1 MGGNADIRGFSME
14 ITGVSSLPPPCERL
28 FYVLLR
34 FVFLAASML
43 YFSCLCFYDL
53 CLVSAKTTENSAGLR
68 VFFWVGYCL
77 FSFPFR
83 NYAKGHL
90 EALVLVKL
98 CRRIDGGFGS
108 AEGHRSNGLPPR
120 RARRWDLQ
128 PRSHGW
134 ALKGDTAPQDTL
146 SSGRKTSV
154 KRWACKQLF
163 KNVLLESLPST
174 HLNRESELQLARSE
188 ELEGSRH
195 EFTQEQEH
203 KYLIF

>member
-1 MGGNADIRGFSME
+1 MQISGDFQWKSQ
-14 ITGVSSLPPPCERL
+14 
-28 FYVLLR
+28 
-34 FVFLAASML
+34 VFLPCLFPVRGPSM
-43 YFSCLCFYDL
+43 FCYDL
-53 CLVSAKTTENSAGLR
+53 
-68 VFFWVGYCL
+68 FFWQLACSIFLACVFMTYVWFLLKQQKTAQGSGCFFEWVIVF

-90 EALVLVKL
+90 EALILVKL

-120 RARRWDLQ
+120 RARRWELQ

-134 ALKGDTAPQDTL
+134 ALEGDTAPQDTL
-146 SSGRKTSV
+146 SSRRKTSI

-174 HLNRESELQLARSE
+174 HLSRESELQLARSE